1 LFLLVVVFDLSAHD
15 VIDTPAGTLATDE
28 QRQLREILDAMLIPV
43 EEDAKH
49 KALRQA
55 LRAAG
60 LITQVRQPRVGDMSP
75 RRRINVPGQP
85 VSETI
90 IAERR

>member
-1 LFLLVVVFDLSAHD
+1 MAKTTLDHIVEE
-15 VIDTPAGTLATDE
+15 INTLALDE
-28 QRQLREILDAMLIPV
+28 QWQLRAILDAMLTPV

-60 LITQVRQPRVGDMSP
+60 LITQVRQPRVADMSP
-75 RRRINVPGQP
+75 RRRINVQGKP

-90 IAERR
+90 IEERR